1 MSMLAFQLLL
11 TLKSL
16 KIWRKKMFISK
27 KNILNIFVYFFPMWS
42 CHPCPSISSQWDVTC
57 QGCIYP
63 LPVELTVL
71 QDLEVKWYCK
81 ICLSSC
87 FINHSRFLSASVGRL
102 KYFSYLYFKLAGV
115 FLLLKKLV
123 FYSFK
128 IFHNGLR
135 HLMVK
140 NLVLIL

>member
-1 MSMLAFQLLL
+1 MSTLAFQLLL
-11 TLKSL
+11 TFCN
-16 KIWRKKMFISK
+16 KKCSYLK
-27 KNILNIFVYFFPMWS
+27 KNISNIFVYFFPMWS

-87 FINHSRFLSASVGRL
+87 FINHSRFLSATVGRL
-102 KYFSYLYFKLAGV
+102 KYFSYLYLKLARNWYFILLR
-115 FLLLKKLV
+115 FLIMAFGISLL
-123 FYSFK
+123 
-128 IFHNGLR
+128 
-135 HLMVK
+135 K